1 MDMDIDP
8 DSDRPVYR
16 QLADL
21 LREQIHSGQLPP
33 GALLPSEPRMQQ
45 RYGGG
50 RETIRRAMAVL
61 RAEGL
66 TSTKQGEGT
75 RVRQPAQRH
84 TIQLAPGDQAIIR
97 VPSDLE
103 RRQLGL
109 DEGVPI
115 FEVTRAGA
123 DREIYPGDRTKIV
136 VA

>member
-1 MDMDIDP
+1 MDIDP

-45 RYGGG
+45 RYGGC
-50 RETIRRAMAVL
+50 RDTIRRAMAVL

-66 TSTKQGEGT
+66 IATKQGEGT
-75 RVRQPAQRH
+75 RVRRSAQRH
-84 TIQLAPGDQAIIR
+84 TVHLGPGDQAIIR

-103 RRQLGL
+103 RRELGV

-123 DREIYPGDRTKIV
+123 DREMFPGDRTTIV
-136 VA
+136 GG